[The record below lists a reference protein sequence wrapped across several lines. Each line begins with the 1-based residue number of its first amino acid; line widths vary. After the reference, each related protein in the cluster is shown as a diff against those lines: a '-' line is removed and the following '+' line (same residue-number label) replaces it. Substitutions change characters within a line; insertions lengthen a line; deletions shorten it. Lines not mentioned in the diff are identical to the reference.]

1 MELHNIHGRPRG
13 RPFKTKKLFQYQN
26 RESFSLNKIVQDDC
40 LKLLDKIPNRVKFD
54 VIIADPPYNIGKNFG
69 NNSDNLPLHE
79 YIKWSESWIKKCL
92 RLLKEGGLAYIYG
105 FPEVLA
111 HISVKFP
118 LENQK
123 WLVWH
128 YTNKTVPSLKFWQ
141 RSHETILS
149 LWKGKRPN
157 LEINKIREPYTETY
171 KSCIGKKRK
180 NTPGRFGAKETV
192 YNGHK
197 NGALPRD
204 VIKIPSLAGGKGST
218 ERYFLCRDCGS
229 GLFPPS
235 EIERRRKHNILKHPA
250 QKPLALTKKLIHSR
264 IKSKKGRLLIP
275 FAGSGSE
282 CVLAKTLGISYLG
295 IEINPE
301 YVFFANQWLERGLDH
316 ELAKRI

>member
-1 MELHNIHGRPRG
+1 MELNNITGN
-13 RPFKTKKLFQYQN
+13 LFEYQN
-26 RESFSLNKIVQDDC
+26 EERFSFNKIINEDC
-40 LKLLDKIPNRVKFD
+40 LKYLDKIPKNIKFD
-54 VIIADPPYNIGKNFG
+54 LVIADPPYNIGKNFG
-69 NNSDNLPLHE
+69 NNSDDMPLYE
-79 YIKWSESWIKKCL
+79 YIKWSEAWVKKCL
-92 RLLKEGGLAYIYG
+92 CLLKEDGLIYIYG
-105 FPEVLA
+105 FSEILA
-111 HISVKFP
+111 YISVKFP

-149 LWKGKRPN
+149 LWKNKRPN

-171 KSCIGKKRK
+171 KKCIGRKRK
-180 NTPGRFGAKETV
+180 NTKGRFGTKETI

-218 ERYFLCRDCGS
+218 ERYFLCHTCKS
-229 GLFPPS
+229 NLFPPS
-235 EIERRRKHNILKHPA
+235 EIEKHRSHNISKHPT
-250 QKPLALTKKLIHSR
+250 QKPMSLTKKLIQSK
-264 IKSKKGRLLIP
+264 IKNKNGKLLVP

-282 CVLAKTLGISYLG
+282 CVLAKFLGINYLG

-301 YVFFANQWLERGLDH
+301 YTFFANRWLERGLDH